1 MLDDGSQK
9 SRQSLRRA
17 TQIVHE
23 GLDPSAFHG
32 FVNPPVVHA
41 STVLFPDVETLITR
55 NQKYTYGRSGTPT
68 SDALVNLVS
77 ALEGADNTV
86 LAPTGLAAC
95 TLALGAVVSQG
106 DHVIVVDNIYKP
118 TRTFCDHVL
127 PQYGITTTYIDPN
140 DLKALETALERKT
153 AAVFLEAPGSLTFE
167 MSDVPAMAKMAR
179 EAGAVSIMD
188 NTWATPVFFQPLAHG
203 VDLSIQAATKY
214 FGGHSDLLLG
224 TIAGNGELIAKVR
237 RYWDAWGMHVGPDD
251 VNLTLRGMRTLDV
264 RLARHQHNARLVAE
278 WLSAHPAVHKVLYP
292 ALPDAPGHELW
303 KRDFTG
309 ATGLFGLAFKVD
321 DFAPVAT
328 FINALRLFGIGASWG
343 GFESLVVPARLGND
357 RTVAPWPADE
367 QVVRLHVG
375 LEDPQDIIDDLE
387 QALEKAF
394 PA

>member
-1 MLDDGSQK
+1 MLDDASQK

-23 GLDPSAFHG
+23 GLDPAGFHG

-41 STVLFPDVETLITR
+41 STVLFPNVETLINR

-68 SDALVNLVS
+68 TDALCSLVS
-77 ALEGADNTV
+77 ALEGADDTV

-106 DHVIVVDNIYKP
+106 DQVVVVDNIYRP

-127 PQYGITTTYIDPN
+127 PSYGISTTYVDPH
-140 DLKALETALERKT
+140 DLDGFAKALGERKT
-153 AAVFLEAPGSLTFE
+153 GAVFLEAPGSHTFE
-167 MSDVPAMAKMAR
+167 MCDIPAMAKMAR
-179 EAGAVSIMD
+179 DAGAVSIMD

-251 VNLTLRGMRTLDV
+251 VNLTMRGIRTLDV
-264 RLARHQHNARLVAE
+264 RLERHQHNARIVAE
-278 WLSAHPAVHKVLYP
+278 WLSAHPAVAKVLYP
-292 ALPDAPGHELW
+292 ALPGAPGHEIW

-309 ATGLFGLAFKVD
+309 ASGLFGIVFDGAFE
-321 DFAPVAT
+321 PVAT
-328 FINALRLFGIGASWG
+328 FIDGLRLFGIGASWG
-343 GFESLVVPARLGND
+343 GFESLVLPSRLEGARTATALKE
-357 RTVAPWPADE
+357 DE
-367 QVVRLHVG
+367 HYVRLHIG
-375 LEDPQDIIDDLE
+375 LEDPRDIIEDLE
-387 QALEKAF
+387 QSLEKAF